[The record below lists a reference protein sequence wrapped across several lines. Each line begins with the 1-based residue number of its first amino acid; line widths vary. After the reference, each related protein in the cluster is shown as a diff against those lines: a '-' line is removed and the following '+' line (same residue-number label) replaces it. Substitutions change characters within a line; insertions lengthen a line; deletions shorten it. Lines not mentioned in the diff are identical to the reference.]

1 MPVADGF
8 EAPIFGAPAVA
19 DFVLRGCARRRTF
32 RGSDLY
38 RLGGKRARTMLYT
51 TSGVRET
58 CVRVDAARRCVVRQR
73 SSRWIKVRSTCLSP
87 VSSKADAL
95 REHWAVA
102 REHRG
107 GRAGGEMWE
116 GRRLGLNELARNARL
131 AHAVPRVADNLE
143 VRLRPGLRWR
153 VATSRTPSGSVRA
166 RAARR
171 PCAAPSTT

>member
-1 MPVADGF
+1 MVYRTD
-8 EAPIFGAPAVA
+8 EASQASE
-19 DFVLRGCARRRTF
+19 RG
-32 RGSDLY
+32 
-38 RLGGKRARTMLYT
+38 
-51 TSGVRET
+51 VH
-58 CVRVDAARRCVVRQR
+58 VDAARRCVVRQR

-153 VATSRTPSGSVRA
+153 CNLANAVRKRESAGCAQAVCSSQHDLIGQTTSY
-166 RAARR
+166 R
-171 PCAAPSTT
+171 PCTMVAGMSRILSTSSMSWFSL